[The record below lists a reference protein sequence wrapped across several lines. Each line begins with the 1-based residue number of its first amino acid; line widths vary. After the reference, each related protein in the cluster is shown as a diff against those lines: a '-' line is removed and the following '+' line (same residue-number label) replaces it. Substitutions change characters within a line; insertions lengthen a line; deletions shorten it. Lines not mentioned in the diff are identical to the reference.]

1 MISRHVGSPTYRRG
15 LVAACALG
23 MAVSWNI
30 SNIAALPGALAREYG
45 VPLAAIALLTSVMFF
60 AELFTTLPV
69 GRLIDRIGP
78 WRIGVLSLLLVLVA
92 NAGLAAAGEFTMAL
106 ALRFVVGA
114 GVSAGFIAGSAY
126 VSRLGGSA
134 FTQGVYGSV
143 STVAAGIGLIVV
155 PALRAAL
162 GWRAPFVTATIVA
175 GLSMCVLAGAPRVV
189 GGDLHGRL
197 PLKALMRDSRI
208 LRFGAV
214 QAAGFGLGIV
224 VSAWTVTILQRRGG
238 VSVQQA
244 GVAAGLIFVTGIF
257 GRPLGGFA
265 LRHYPVWS
273 RTLLVCGMFCGGIGT
288 ILLCI
293 AKPFPVPFVG
303 GALVGIATGLPFGA
317 TMSCLAREF
326 PQGVGSAFAAVSLYT
341 TMAVVVLTPVVGATF
356 SGGRS
361 GVIGFALAAV
371 LWTLA
376 AFAIPSR
383 EFLSRSPMGI
393 TIAELGSP
401 EGRRGYRGVTDISD

>member
-1 MISRHVGSPTYRRG
+1 
-15 LVAACALG
+15 VAACALG

-30 SNIAALPGALAREYG
+30 SNIAALPGAVAHEYG

-78 WRIGVLSLLLVLVA
+78 WRIGVISLLLVLVA
-92 NAGLAAAGEFTMAL
+92 NAGLAVAGGFAMAV

-126 VSRLGGSA
+126 VSQLGGSA

-143 STVAAGIGLIVV
+143 STVAAGIALIVV
-155 PALRAAL
+155 PTLRGAL
-162 GWRAPFVTATIVA
+162 GWRGPFVTATIVA
-175 GLSMCVLAGAPRVV
+175 GISICVLAGAPRSW
-189 GGDLHGRL
+189 GGDWRGRL
-197 PLKALMRDSRI
+197 PLRRLMLDKRI

-224 VSAWTVTILQRRGG
+224 VSAWAVTILERRGD
-238 VSVQQA
+238 VPVQQA

-265 LRHYPVWS
+265 LRRYPTRA
-273 RTLLVCGMFCGGIGT
+273 RTVFVCGMFCGAVGT
-288 ILLCI
+288 VLLCV
-293 AKPFPVPFVG
+293 AKPLPVPFVG

-326 PQGVGSAFAAVSLYT
+326 PHGVGSAFAAVSLYT
-341 TMAVVVLTPVVGATF
+341 TMAVVVLTPVVGASF
-356 SGGRS
+356 SGGGS
-361 GVIGFALAAV
+361 GVIGFALVAI

-383 EFLSRSPMGI
+383 EFLTRP
-393 TIAELGSP
+393 TGSP
-401 EGRRGYRGVTDISD
+401 SPGSVHYEGRRG